1 MGAYVI
7 GYLDE
12 VVENEGKL
20 FDFVFYIIRLFV
32 KLSER
37 DVIVIEKFYQLTT
50 LHLQIYQRS

>member
-1 MGAYVI
+1 VGAYVI

>member
-1 MGAYVI
+1 MRAYVI

-12 VVENEGKL
+12 VVENEGKP

-37 DVIVIEKFYQLTT
+37 DIIVI
-50 LHLQIYQRS
+50 